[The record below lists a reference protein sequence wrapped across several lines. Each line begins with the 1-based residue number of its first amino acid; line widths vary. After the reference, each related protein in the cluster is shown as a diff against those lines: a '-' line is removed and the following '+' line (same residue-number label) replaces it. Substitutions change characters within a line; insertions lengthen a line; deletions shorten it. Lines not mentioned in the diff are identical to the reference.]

1 MPEREDEA
9 AEPTSP
15 LPVLYPLT
23 VYTTIPTPDNKI
35 NIDVDVSSKTTVSD
49 VIQMVL
55 DGFSMVS
62 SVELFDLC
70 EVYSEFDV
78 FPSGPDAVFEN
89 LRTLSYSEYPLAV
102 QKAWNS
108 SMINGLDRS
117 NMSEGELDDKSFSS
131 TQSYRLYL
139 TQKSDQLEGG
149 SEVKITWLDGLNSKK
164 SPEAWH
170 FDPYYREKEDVNDLV
185 SLPVFNE
192 SILLDELCRR
202 FCRGRIYT
210 YVGGILI
217 AINPFKYFP
226 IYNPKYVN
234 AYQNKKLGE
243 LPPHVFAIADAAYK
257 RMLAD
262 KGDQCIVI
270 SGESGSGK
278 TESTKLILHHLTALS
293 HKTKATVLE
302 KTILAAGPVLEVIQK
317 IVLFVF
323 LNCTN
328 LIVYIM

>member
-1 MPEREDEA
+1 MPGRDDEA

-15 LPVLYPLT
+15 LPILYPLT
-23 VYTTIPTPDNKI
+23 VYTTIPTPDGKT
-35 NIDVDVSSKTTVSD
+35 NIVVDVCSETNMSD

-70 EVYSEFDV
+70 EVYSEFGV
-78 FPSGPDAVFEN
+78 FPTDPDAIFEN
-89 LRTLSYSEYPLAV
+89 LRTLAYSEYPLAV

-108 SMINGLDRS
+108 SMFNGLDRS
-117 NMSEGELDDKSFSS
+117 NMSEGEIDDKSPSCSS
-131 TQSYRLYL
+131 QSYRLYL
-139 TQKSDQLEGG
+139 KQKSDQLEGG

-170 FDPYYREKEDVNDLV
+170 FDPFYREKEDVNDLV

-243 LPPHVFAIADAAYK
+243 LPPHVFAIADAAYN

-302 KTILAAGPVLEVIQK
+302 KTILAAGPVLEVRMK
-317 IVLFVF
+317 I
-323 LNCTN
+323 
-328 LIVYIM
+328 I

>member
-1 MPEREDEA
+1 M
-9 AEPTSP
+9 
-15 LPVLYPLT
+15 
-23 VYTTIPTPDNKI
+23 
-35 NIDVDVSSKTTVSD
+35 
-49 VIQMVL
+49 
-55 DGFSMVS
+55 
-62 SVELFDLC
+62 
-70 EVYSEFDV
+70 
-78 FPSGPDAVFEN
+78 
-89 LRTLSYSEYPLAV
+89 
-102 QKAWNS
+102 
-108 SMINGLDRS
+108 
-117 NMSEGELDDKSFSS
+117 
-131 TQSYRLYL
+131 
-139 TQKSDQLEGG
+139 
-149 SEVKITWLDGLNSKK
+149 
-164 SPEAWH
+164 
-170 FDPYYREKEDVNDLV
+170 V

-302 KTILAAGPVLEVIQK
+302 KTILAAGPVLEVLQK
-317 IVLFVF
+317 TFI
-323 LNCTN
+323 
-328 LIVYIM
+328 